1 MASLSRRAE
10 DCKKASLVIWAG
22 DMVERGRVEALRPVL
37 EATQRKC
44 PRAQIVAVFGNEEYM
59 DREHEFARA
68 YDNVV
73 WLNDS
78 YIVVEEKGKSIAIYG
93 SRGALDRPTRW
104 QRRNIPGI
112 ETIYKRRAERMKT
125 VLSRLRNRTDIVI
138 VVTHYAP
145 TYLTLEGE
153 KQEIWPELGSRA
165 VEKAL
170 LKARPDIAIHGHAH
184 NSRRLEAMLD
194 GIRVLNVAFPARKDV
209 TIVKL

>member
-1 MASLSRRAE
+1 M
-10 DCKKASLVIWAG
+10 IWAG

>member
-1 MASLSRRAE
+1 M
-10 DCKKASLVIWAG
+10 IWAG

-78 YIVVEEKGKSIAIYG
+78 YIVVEEEGKSIAIYG

-125 VLSRLRNRTDIVI
+125 VLSQLRNQTDIVI

-165 VEKAL
+165 VERAL

-184 NSRRLEAMLD
+184 NSRRLEAMLN

>member
-1 MASLSRRAE
+1 
-10 DCKKASLVIWAG
+10 VIWAG